1 MRLIRFLTAILAVL
15 FISSCG
21 ASLPDSGVAEVI
33 TLEMPA
39 REEPPA
45 PETGNAETP
54 LHVVALT
61 SPITKN
67 KTATLDAVGKP
78 NTTYSITVIYA
89 TANSEARG
97 IEPKKSNPD
106 GQVSW
111 SWKIGASVKPGSYKI
126 VLEGG
131 GETVESFIDVK

>member
-1 MRLIRFLTAILAVL
+1 MRLTRIFAVVLAAL
-15 FISSCG
+15 FISSC
-21 ASLPDSGVAEVI
+21 SYPQSGIAEVI
-33 TLEMPA
+33 TAESPA

-45 PETGNAETP
+45 PETGNADTP
-54 LHVVALT
+54 LHVVAIT

-67 KTATLDAVGKP
+67 SIASLDAVGKP

-89 TANSEARG
+89 TATSEAQGLGPRAA
-97 IEPKKSNPD
+97 NAD

-131 GETVESFIDVK
+131 VETVESFIEVK

>member
-1 MRLIRFLTAILAVL
+1 MRLIKIFAIILAVL
-15 FISSCG
+15 ITSSCNY
-21 ASLPDSGVAEVI
+21 PQSGIAEVI
-33 TLEMPA
+33 TVEIPP

-45 PETGNAETP
+45 PETGNTETP
-54 LHVVALT
+54 LHVVTLT

-78 NTTYSITVIYA
+78 NTVYSITVIYA
-89 TANSEARG
+89 TANSEAQG
-97 IEPKKSNPD
+97 LEPKAANAD

-131 GETVESFIDVK
+131 GETVESYIEVK